1 MTEFLDSSLLP
12 NHLPHVNLPMN
23 FSRPFTDLQ
32 KIQLLQRSILVNSY
46 CYYELNEN
54 ILSDYQYDMNT
65 RQLLELK
72 KTNPEAYQK
81 SRYRR
86 YFNDFES
93 GTGFDLTDRLRVN
106 RKLYQNVARD
116 AHLALRLKKNYEM
129 EDH

>member
-1 MTEFLDSSLLP
+1 
-12 NHLPHVNLPMN
+12 MN
-23 FSRPFTDLQ
+23 FSSRPFTDLQ

-46 CYYELNEN
+46 AYYELNEN

-65 RQLLELK
+65 RQLLKLK
-72 KTNPEAYQK
+72 KSNPEAYQK